1 MGDWMSN
8 NARSGLGRLLS
19 LLGLLVS
26 LLWHS
31 LASAELYQWKITFG
45 ASPYAFFPSYA
56 AACQS
61 YFDTWSPEYRKTM
74 NRVNDRWV
82 QCIVHIGVNSYS
94 TDAVLTGDSCPP
106 EQELDPADGACKPP
120 PEECKEGELF
130 PAKGPDSPVVT
141 SGGRNYVGD
150 GGAPTAC
157 YQSCEYG
164 GNPSPA
170 SCYLVKGS
178 TTTGFCNYILKGT
191 GQSCGADSY
200 TFSQTGDSL
209 NPPDT
214 PNTDPSD
221 PNDPG
226 CPPGW
231 SWSGTTCVKTPTD
244 PTDPTDPTTPGGDGD
259 GDGNGGG
266 NNNGGGN
273 DGGTGNGGDGSGG
286 GDGNGGG
293 DGSGDGDGSGTG
305 GDGNGTCDPAK
316 ENCSTGPEGPGGEL
330 KEPTPGTWDDAIAT
344 WEKKVEEAKK
354 ELKTKVKA
362 NVDQMKGAFDL
373 NLAEG
378 GGQLPCES
386 MTIWGKSYSLCISD
400 YAGQLSSLR
409 VALLLMAALIAAL
422 ILLKD

>member
-31 LASAELYQWKITFG
+31 LASAEIYQWKITFG

-316 ENCSTGPEGPGGEL
+316 ENCSTGPEGPSGEL

-378 GGQLPCES
+378 GGQLPCEP

>member
-1 MGDWMSN
+1 MYSSSGSSTPAEACEKARVVADRSPDWNYTSATPKMN
-8 NARSGLGRLLS
+8 GL
-19 LLGLLVS
+19 
-26 LLWHS
+26 
-31 LASAELYQWKITFG
+31 
-45 ASPYAFFPSYA
+45 
-56 AACQS
+56 
-61 YFDTWSPEYRKTM
+61 D
-74 NRVNDRWV
+74 
-82 QCIVHIGVNSYS
+82 NSYCSVVYVSRRDPSVVNTCDDCASWKLFRKGDQCANADDTYNAS
-94 TDAVLTGDSCPP
+94 TGIC
-106 EQELDPADGACKPP
+106 EPP
-120 PEECKEGELF
+120 PKECKEGELF

-259 GDGNGGG
+259 GGGDGNGGG
-266 NNNGGGN
+266 NNNGGG
-273 DGGTGNGGDGSGG
+273 TGNGGDGSGG
-286 GDGNGGG
+286 RDGYGGG

>member
-1 MGDWMSN
+1 MYSSSGSSTPAEACEKARVVADRSPDWNYTSATPKMN
-8 NARSGLGRLLS
+8 GL
-19 LLGLLVS
+19 
-26 LLWHS
+26 
-31 LASAELYQWKITFG
+31 
-45 ASPYAFFPSYA
+45 
-56 AACQS
+56 
-61 YFDTWSPEYRKTM
+61 D
-74 NRVNDRWV
+74 
-82 QCIVHIGVNSYS
+82 NSYCSVVYVSRRDPSVVNTCDDCASWKLFRKGDQCANADDTYNAS
-94 TDAVLTGDSCPP
+94 TGIC
-106 EQELDPADGACKPP
+106 EPP
-120 PEECKEGELF
+120 PKECKEGELF

-244 PTDPTDPTTPGGDGD
+244 PTDPTDPTTPGGDGAMAVE
-259 GDGNGGG
+259 
-266 NNNGGGN
+266 
-273 DGGTGNGGDGSGG
+273 T
-286 GDGNGGG
+286 
-293 DGSGDGDGSGTG
+293 T
-305 GDGNGTCDPAK
+305 TAAPA
-316 ENCSTGPEGPGGEL
+316 
-330 KEPTPGTWDDAIAT
+330 
-344 WEKKVEEAKK
+344 
-354 ELKTKVKA
+354 
-362 NVDQMKGAFDL
+362 
-373 NLAEG
+373 
-378 GGQLPCES
+378 
-386 MTIWGKSYSLCISD
+386 
-400 YAGQLSSLR
+400 
-409 VALLLMAALIAAL
+409 MAATAAGEGTATAGAMVAATVTAAARAAMATAPATRR
-422 ILLKD
+422 KRTAPPAPKAPAANSRNPRPAPGMTPSPPGKRRSRTPRKNSRPR

>member
-1 MGDWMSN
+1 MWGLTMKFASLILMLLFATL
-8 NARSGLGRLLS
+8 AR
-19 LLGLLVS
+19 
-26 LLWHS
+26 
-31 LASAELYQWKITFG
+31 AEDYYWKIQSLPERFS
-45 ASPYAFFPSYA
+45 SPS
-56 AACQS
+56 AACAAWAKATGRPGEFTFTGSMKARDQTS
-61 YFDTWSPEYRKTM
+61 FWCEFTNNETGKTAAGYGPAG
-74 NRVNDRWV
+74 R
-82 QCIVHIGVNSYS
+82 Y
-94 TDAVLTGDSCPP
+94 GDSCP
-106 EQELDPADGACKPP
+106 EGTEYDKATGVCKSPP
-120 PEECKEGELF
+120 QECKEGELF

-244 PTDPTDPTTPGGDGD
+244 PTDPTDPTTPGGDGG

-266 NNNGGGN
+266 NN
-273 DGGTGNGGDGSGG
+273 
-286 GDGNGGG
+286 
-293 DGSGDGDGSGTG
+293 
-305 GDGNGTCDPAK
+305 
-316 ENCSTGPEGPGGEL
+316 
-330 KEPTPGTWDDAIAT
+330 
-344 WEKKVEEAKK
+344 
-354 ELKTKVKA
+354 
-362 NVDQMKGAFDL
+362 
-373 NLAEG
+373 
-378 GGQLPCES
+378 
-386 MTIWGKSYSLCISD
+386 
-400 YAGQLSSLR
+400 
-409 VALLLMAALIAAL
+409 
-422 ILLKD
+422 

>member
-1 MGDWMSN
+1 MSN

>member
-8 NARSGLGRLLS
+8 NACSGLGRLLS